1 MLIDLSLAEGI
12 LFFVRSVGLGPDG
25 TRGRRI
31 ISVPTA
37 LLFAGEVEL
46 NVLRVEGVVVLVVV
60 VLGAAAVVLDL
71 TVVGLGVGAFRANE
85 TVDVGVIGFVEALD
99 VAVDDIGALE
109 AVVEVTVRVGLGAVV
124 LGDDGVLLRD
134 APAGDAVRVSVLLAD
149 TVDVVVFFISS
160 TLGFVAGV
168 LVVAVLVVE
177 AGVLAPTALVEAPAG
192 VFGLVIGAGLDDIG
206 VTLEGVAG
214 VGLVVV
220 VGRVVGFAG
229 AADFVTPLVL
239 LAAVA
244 PDAGLLIGDVEPDTG
259 GLVVVLDVVLAI
271 GLGAGAFVL
280 GFKGV
285 ADAPAGLDVTP
296 VVLTGAGFVPR
307 LSAGDAVRFS
317 STTFFS
323 SGFFV
328 SLISSTGGSVTIV
341 TGIISSVSFLSSL
354 WSVTSIASSITSG
367 TGVAG
372 VKLTIGAAKTSVSL
386 SLSDCKLV

>member
-1 MLIDLSLAEGI
+1 M
-12 LFFVRSVGLGPDG
+12 
-25 TRGRRI
+25 
-31 ISVPTA
+31 
-37 LLFAGEVEL
+37 
-46 NVLRVEGVVVLVVV
+46 
-60 VLGAAAVVLDL
+60 
-71 TVVGLGVGAFRANE
+71 
-85 TVDVGVIGFVEALD
+85 
-99 VAVDDIGALE
+99 
-109 AVVEVTVRVGLGAVV
+109 
-124 LGDDGVLLRD
+124 
-134 APAGDAVRVSVLLAD
+134 
-149 TVDVVVFFISS
+149 
-160 TLGFVAGV
+160 
-168 LVVAVLVVE
+168 
-177 AGVLAPTALVEAPAG
+177 
-192 VFGLVIGAGLDDIG
+192 
-206 VTLEGVAG
+206 
-214 VGLVVV
+214 VV

>member
-71 TVVGLGVGAFRANE
+71 TVVGFGVGAFRAAE
-85 TVDVGVIGFVEALD
+85 TVDVGVVGFVEALD

-192 VFGLVIGAGLDDIG
+192 VLGLVIGAGLDDIG

-239 LAAVA
+239 LAAVS

>member
-1 MLIDLSLAEGI
+1 MAKITFL
-12 LFFVRSVGLGPDG
+12 
-25 TRGRRI
+25 
-31 ISVPTA
+31 
-37 LLFAGEVEL
+37 
-46 NVLRVEGVVVLVVV
+46 
-60 VLGAAAVVLDL
+60 
-71 TVVGLGVGAFRANE
+71 GLGVMGYPMAGHLQAK
-85 TVDVGVIGFVEALD
+85 GHS
-99 VAVDDIGALE
+99 
-109 AVVEVTVRVGLGAVV
+109 VTVYNRTREKSSAWVAEYGGAQQNTPRAAAEGAEFVMACVGNDHDLRSVV

-134 APAGDAVRVSVLLAD
+134 AAAGDAVRVSVLLAD

-168 LVVAVLVVE
+168 LVVTVLVVE

-192 VFGLVIGAGLDDIG
+192 VLGLVIGDGLDDIG